1 MLSHALYTGVR
12 RGLTTRAHSLG
23 LPKFRD
29 SRGPGP
35 YLLDRSADTRQPV
48 PSQRDQQA
56 KSRGGKI
63 RKAFAHDRSYG
74 HEDVCGSAKAGEI
87 NGAGQHYC
95 ISTFPDRPCPT
106 AHSCYGGDCGR
117 QRVTPI
123 QIDWNLVEGIVAGKS
138 RGIKLKTD
146 ILPGQAERIEN
157 SPSGRN
163 CGEWDSY

>member
-1 MLSHALYTGVR
+1 MFFFFNDTATTEIYTLSLHDAL
-12 RGLTTRAHSLG
+12 
-23 LPKFRD
+23 P
-29 SRGPGP
+29 
-35 YLLDRSADTRQPV
+35 
-48 PSQRDQQA
+48 
-56 KSRGGKI
+56 I
-63 RKAFAHDRSYG
+63 W

-146 ILPGQAERIEN
+146 ILPGHAERIEN

-163 CGEWDSY
+163 CGEWIIQPLDIGPTKGASLDLPEHAEV